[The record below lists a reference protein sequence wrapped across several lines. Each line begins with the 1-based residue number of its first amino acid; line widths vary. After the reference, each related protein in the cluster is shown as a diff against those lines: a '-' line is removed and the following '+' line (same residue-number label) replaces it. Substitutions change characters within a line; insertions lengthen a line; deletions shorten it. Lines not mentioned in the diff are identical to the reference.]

1 MMWVVIAAHNYFHR
15 RDNFRMRYFNIS
27 FMNYRDWRVSHA
39 LSHHLYT
46 NSLVDMELLWLEP
59 LFRWIPDPAGKTFI
73 NRYISWVYGPLVYA
87 LFFIVDFVKRII
99 ALLTIEEAKLSLA
112 DLIPFALPVTMYF
125 FGGSNAGIL
134 VVLKIW
140 LSIVCLSSFMFASTG
155 LNAGHHHPEVF
166 HDGDAIRLVSLL
178 VFSNMQFVL
187 GAFLLL

>member
-1 MMWVVIAAHNYFHR
+1 MNTPWLAIVAAIFMMWVVIAAHNYFHR

-59 LFRWIPDPAGKTFI
+59 LFCWVPDAAGKNVI
-73 NRYISWVYGPLVYA
+73 NRYGSWVYGPLVYA
-87 LFFIVDFVKRII
+87 MFFIVDFLKRII
-99 ALLTIEEAKLSLA
+99 ALLTLEEAKLSLD

-125 FGGSNAGIL
+125 FGNSNADVF
-134 VVLKIW
+134 VVIKMW
-140 LSIVCLSSFMFASTG
+140 LTIVCLSSFMFALTG

-166 HDGDAIRLVSLL
+166 HDGDAI
-178 VFSNMQFVL
+178 
-187 GAFLLL
+187 G